1 MVIRLRARSMTQDSD
16 CPINFSASLQ
26 MLEFPKNSLPR
37 SKTNQPESGRNY
49 RVLNGLTL
57 DKVFD
62 KSKTV
67 CGSNTRQRSGHR
79 HSILDRKSYA
89 LHAMLSQ
96 SSNIRFL
103 CAPAGYT
110 MPRTFISIG
119 LSNGTNKMAYRILR
133 DFAARKALRE
143 IDPKRRRLAG
153 SPYLGRQN

>member
-1 MVIRLRARSMTQDSD
+1 MTQDSD
-16 CPINFSASLQ
+16 WSINFSASLQ

-57 DKVFD
+57 DKAFD
-62 KSKTV
+62 KSKTCMRIEHQAAFGTQTLDIRQKILRASRNV
-67 CGSNTRQRSGHR
+67 KSIFQHTVLMRACG
-79 HSILDRKSYA
+79 
-89 LHAMLSQ
+89 LHH
-96 SSNIRFL
+96 
-103 CAPAGYT
+103 APHLYLE
-110 MPRTFISIG
+110 G
-119 LSNGTNKMAYRILR
+119 LSNGTNKMAYRVLR